1 MGIAIT
7 VIVGFG
13 AALLG
18 AGAGFVGAL
27 HIDTR
32 RTRRT
37 RTGVVRALIGELR
50 QNRVAVTQVLRG
62 GTTAAEYSSD
72 TWQAANFELAQFLG
86 EALYQDILG
95 LYITLPAVKFLSA
108 VTSSAKEEQRL
119 LEGWLERVKR
129 AINDLQQLPEAAEFR
144 PEGPESL
151 ALLEEA
157 GRAAE
162 RQGD

>member
-1 MGIAIT
+1 MGVAIT

-18 AGAGFVGAL
+18 AIAGFLGAL

-50 QNRVAVTQVLRG
+50 RNGTAVVQVLYSGR
-62 GTTAAEYSSD
+62 AATEYSSD
-72 TWQAANFELAQFLG
+72 TWQAANFELAQFLS
-86 EALYQDILG
+86 EPLYQDILV
-95 LYITLPAVKFLSA
+95 LYITLPTIKRFSNVSP
-108 VTSSAKEEQRL
+108 SAKEQRKL
-119 LEGWLERVKR
+119 LEGWLERAKK
-129 AINDLQQLPEAAEFR
+129 AINDLQQLPEAAGFR
-144 PEGPESL
+144 SEPPESL

-157 GRAAE
+157 GKTAE
-162 RQGD
+162 RE

>member
-1 MGIAIT
+1 MEIAIT
-7 VIVGFG
+7 AIVGFG

-18 AGAGFVGAL
+18 AAAGFVGAL

-37 RTGVVRALIGELR
+37 RTGVVRAVIGELR
-50 QNRVAVTQVLRG
+50 QNGVAVIEVLRG
-62 GTTAAEYSSD
+62 GRAAAEYSSD

-86 EALYQDILG
+86 EALYQDILV
-95 LYITLPAVKFLSA
+95 LYIALPAVKLLSA
-108 VTSSAKEEQRL
+108 VASSAKEEQSL
-119 LEGWLERVKR
+119 LEGWLERAKK

-144 PEGPESL
+144 AEPPEAL

-157 GRAAE
+157 GRTAE
-162 RQGD
+162 RE

>member
-1 MGIAIT
+1 MEIAVT

-18 AGAGFVGAL
+18 AAAGFIGAL

-37 RTGVVRALIGELR
+37 RTGIVRALMGELR
-50 QNRVAVTQVLRG
+50 RNGTAVIQVLRSG
-62 GTTAAEYSSD
+62 RAATEYSSD
-72 TWQAANFELAQFLG
+72 TWQAANFELAQFLS
-86 EALYQDILG
+86 EALYQHILV
-95 LYITLPAVKFLSA
+95 LYITLPAIKRLSSETLSA
-108 VTSSAKEEQRL
+108 KQQRKL
-119 LEGWLERVKR
+119 LEDWLERVMK
-129 AINDLQQLPEAAEFR
+129 AISDLQQLPEAAEFR
-144 PEGPESL
+144 PEPPESL

-157 GRAAE
+157 GRTAE

>member
-1 MGIAIT
+1 MEIAIT
-7 VIVGFG
+7 AIVGFG

-18 AGAGFVGAL
+18 AAAGFVGAL

-32 RTRRT
+32 RTRRL

-50 QNRVAVTQVLRG
+50 QNGVAVIQVLHR

-86 EALYQDILG
+86 EALYQDILV
-95 LYITLPAVKFLSA
+95 LYITLPAVKMLSA
-108 VTSSAKEEQRL
+108 VTLSAKEDQRL
-119 LEGWLERVKR
+119 LEGWLERAKK
-129 AINDLQQLPEAAEFR
+129 AMNDLQQLPEAAEFR
-144 PEGPESL
+144 PEPPESL

-157 GRAAE
+157 ARTTE